1 MLGAAVSV
9 AYYLLTRDKNPMA
22 QPEEV
27 IRVDIYN
34 GTDVSGLARRTQTFL
49 REKGY
54 DVLRIG
60 TANDHFKH
68 TIVVERLNPS
78 KANASM
84 LARTLGLNRKYVTFS
99 EDSSLAVAVTLFL
112 GDDYEDYLPDSLG
125 VIP

>member
-1 MLGAAVSV
+1 MGAAVSV